1 MKINRKTVAQKV
13 IDYLYH
19 RIQLTELIDWAER
32 AMMDADFEEQDFEI
46 LRDIVSHLG
55 LADVKAFGISWGD
68 CEDYLSRLGYHITIT
83 VSETASMT

>member
-1 MKINRKTVAQKV
+1 MAQKV

-55 LADVKAFGISWGD
+55 LADVKAFGISWED

-83 VSETASMT
+83 VSETAPMT